1 MVHDGQ
7 TVEPGRLPPDDDL
20 RELRGQL
27 GRRDAIREVREMQ
40 PEFHARPSR
49 RTDWYA
55 ALHQSQPCNRLAAWA
70 SPHDSTAAARTGL
83 ESGNIATNTM
93 EESMYGA

>member
-1 MVHDGQ
+1 MTDRRSNPAASPPTTISVSFAASSAAGTPYVKFERCSPSFMRDP
-7 TVEPGRLPPDDDL
+7 PGERI
-20 RELRGQL
+20 G
-27 GRRDAIREVREMQ
+27 
-40 PEFHARPSR
+40 
-49 RTDWYA
+49 YA

-93 EESMYGA
+93 EESTYGA